1 MLRGLPNYHYNPI
14 LARLGTNLFS
24 QSARPD
30 GTLRRNADWGTDVVT
45 AEIIL
50 DLGPTPIRRLV
61 ELGLKAN
68 GKYLLLACAVQDTK
82 LSGRKSATA

>member
-1 MLRGLPNYHYNPI
+1 
-14 LARLGTNLFS
+14 LG
-24 QSARPD
+24 D
-30 GTLRRNADWGTDVVT
+30 GIFVT